1 MFGGIRLGTDGV
13 GGQWRRDNKFTSD
26 CSCFPR
32 VFTGVELYT
41 HLELPPLMREKE
53 I

>member
-1 MFGGIRLGTDGV
+1 MLERLGTDSV
-13 GGQWRRDNKFTSD
+13 GGQWRRGNVCTSD

-32 VFTGVELYT
+32 VFTGVELFYV
-41 HLELPPLMREKE
+41 L